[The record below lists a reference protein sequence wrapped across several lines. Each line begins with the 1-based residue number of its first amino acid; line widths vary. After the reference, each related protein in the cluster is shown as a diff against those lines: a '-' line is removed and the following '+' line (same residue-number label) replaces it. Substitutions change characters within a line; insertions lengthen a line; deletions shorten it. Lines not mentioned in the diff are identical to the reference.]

1 MIWKI
6 LDRAGTLAYLLLST
20 ILITILMTNS
30 SENAGVNNY
39 GQKLD
44 LLKKEFLTA
53 ISNNVNY
60 FETRI
65 NKLSETQD
73 SYQVSTDQRVYVLE
87 QRVKDLQ
94 ANSKNNQKII
104 NNNNSNAVIYS
115 GKDQQ

>member
-20 ILITILMTNS
+20 ILITILMNNS
-30 SENAGVNNY
+30 SENAGINNY
-39 GQKLD
+39 AQKLESA
-44 LLKKEFLTA
+44 KKESLNA

-87 QRVKDLQ
+87 QRVKELQ
-94 ANSKNNQKII
+94 TDKKQNQRVI
-104 NNNNSNAVIYS
+104 NNNINTNTNTNNER
-115 GKDQQ
+115 